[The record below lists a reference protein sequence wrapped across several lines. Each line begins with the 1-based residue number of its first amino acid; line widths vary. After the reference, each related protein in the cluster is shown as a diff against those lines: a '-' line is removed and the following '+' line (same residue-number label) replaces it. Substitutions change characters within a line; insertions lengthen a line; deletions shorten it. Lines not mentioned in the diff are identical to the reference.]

1 VREPRK
7 APIVLSPE
15 EVARLLEAA
24 PGVKYKAALG
34 VAYGADLRVSE
45 VVALK
50 VSDIDS
56 QRKWAPPPVA
66 MKVTQHCIRHH
77 RLSSMLDEPG
87 DYLAKRI

>member
-1 VREPRK
+1 
-7 APIVLSPE
+7 
-15 EVARLLEAA
+15 
-24 PGVKYKAALG
+24 
-34 VAYGADLRVSE
+34 LRVSE